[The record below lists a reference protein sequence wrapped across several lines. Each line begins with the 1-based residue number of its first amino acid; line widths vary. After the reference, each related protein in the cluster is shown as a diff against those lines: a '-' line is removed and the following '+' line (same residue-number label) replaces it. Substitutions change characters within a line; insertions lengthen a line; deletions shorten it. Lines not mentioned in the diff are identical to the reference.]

1 PHGPCEGYLYQF
13 FTWDGW
19 VITLAVV
26 QVDFHVILE
35 VNKEKRIGCGICVDV
50 CPSNI

>member
-1 PHGPCEGYLYQF
+1 M
-13 FTWDGW
+13 
-19 VITLAVV
+19 ITLAVV

-35 VNKEKRIGCGICVDV
+35 VNKEKCIGCGICVDV